1 MMIGSKV
8 SSWMEG
14 GMEDC
19 MYGRFL
25 DLWVEASGI
34 RKNQIKIMQRRKVQK
49 MLQSFLEARLVKIGL
64 VGIEYYTPVKN

>member
-25 DLWVEASGI
+25 DLWVEASVI
-34 RKNQIKIMQRRKVQK
+34 RKNQIKIMQRRKV
-49 MLQSFLEARLVKIGL
+49 
-64 VGIEYYTPVKN
+64 